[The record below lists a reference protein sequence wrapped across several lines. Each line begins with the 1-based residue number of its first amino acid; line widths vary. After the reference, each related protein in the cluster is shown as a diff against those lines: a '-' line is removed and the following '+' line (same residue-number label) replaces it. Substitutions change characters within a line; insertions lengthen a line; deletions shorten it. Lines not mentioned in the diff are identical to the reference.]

1 MSIHDERNSSPWKS
15 YYGPNYGYV
24 QEQYELYLQDPNMV
38 EPSVRELFVLWGEPP
53 SDITN
58 LSAAS
63 TAKSSGSA
71 ATSTGVTAPRASL
84 VSNNIP
90 LDSNL
95 LQKVVAAHQLM
106 LNIRRYGHLG
116 ADINPLELS
125 PKADTKLLEPKTFGL
140 TKQDLEAIPAKLIWN
155 NAPNDITNGW
165 EAIFRLREIYARS
178 AAYEFTHIHDE
189 QERNWL
195 FQQAESG
202 SFPAPLSDREK
213 EALLER
219 LLQVEMFENFIHKTF
234 VGQKRFSIEGVD
246 MLVPVLDEIVK
257 TVAHDGAQHIL
268 MAMAHRGRLNV
279 LAHVLGK
286 PYERIFAEFQHSPN
300 KALESAKNLNYGWT
314 GDVKY
319 HLGAD
324 RAVHAGETVRANI
337 TLANNPSHLE
347 FVNPVVEGYTRAA
360 QEKRSEK
367 GFPKQDLHAAVTICV
382 HGDAAFIGEGI
393 VAETLNFNNL
403 DGYRNGGTLHIIAN
417 NRLGFTTNSQDSRS
431 THYASDLAK
440 GFDLPIVHVNA
451 DDPEA
456 CLSAVRLA
464 CEYRLRFNKGFVI
477 DLIGYRRYGHNE
489 MDDPE
494 GTQPLMYNK
503 IRKHPTVSTIY
514 ANQLVEN
521 KTFTKE
527 NVDRLRSHTA
537 EVLQNAY
544 ATMKAQEGQSKEKR
558 EKLEGKVVPEDVKT
572 SVSLE
577 QLREINL
584 ELLNRPEGFTEYNK
598 LQKILQRRAV
608 GLNDG
613 EKVDWAHAEALAF
626 ASILADGTPIRMSGQ
641 DSERGTFSHRHI
653 VLNDH
658 ENARKFS
665 PLHYIPQAKASFS
678 IHNSPL
684 SETAVLGFEYGYN
697 VFAPE
702 TMVIWEAQYGDF
714 ANVAQVIFDQ
724 FISAGRA
731 KWSQKS
737 GITILLP
744 HGYEG
749 QGPEHSS
756 ARLERFL
763 QLSADGNWTVANL
776 TSASQYF
783 HLLRKQAAMLGSE
796 NVRPLVLMAPKS
808 LIRNPRV
815 ASHGIEFSEG
825 SFKPVLPQFSYTEAK
840 SGRDKVKRLVFGT
853 GKVMVDIEE
862 ALSSVSPSDYE
873 WLRVARIE
881 QLHPFPVAEVERIVK
896 LFPKLEEIV
905 WVQEEPKNMGSW
917 FYMEPKLREVAPK
930 NVNVKYIG
938 RQERASTAS
947 GHQEVHVREQQAI
960 IQSTLNGQP
969 FESNI
974 VRG

>member
-24 QEQYELYLQDPNMV
+24 QEQYELYLEDPNLV
-38 EPSVRELFVLWGEPP
+38 DPSVRELFVQWGAPP
-53 SDITN
+53 TDITTN
-58 LSAAS
+58 TYQEASSSSSAS
-63 TAKSSGSA
+63 TTSA
-71 ATSTGVTAPRASL
+71 SVA
-84 VSNNIP
+84 NNNNQI
-90 LDSNL
+90 DKNF

-106 LNIRRYGHLG
+106 LNIRRYGHLA
-116 ADINPLELS
+116 ADINPLNLS
-125 PKADTKLLEPKTFGL
+125 PTADTKLLEPKTFGL
-140 TKQDLEAIPAKLIWN
+140 TKQDLEAIPANLIWN
-155 NAPNDITNGW
+155 NAPSNIQNGW
-165 EAIFRLREIYARS
+165 EAILQLREIYARS

-189 QERNWL
+189 QERDWL
-195 FQQAESG
+195 FKQAESG
-202 SFPAPLSDREK
+202 SFPAPLSNREK

-219 LLQVEMFENFIHKTF
+219 LFQVELFESFIHKTF

-246 MLVPVLDEIVK
+246 MLVPVLDEIVRS
-257 TVAHDGAQHIL
+257 VAHDGAQHIL
-268 MAMAHRGRLNV
+268 MGMAHRGRLNV

-324 RAVHAGETVRANI
+324 RAVKEGETVRANI

-347 FVNPVVEGYTRAA
+347 FVNSVVEGYTRAA
-360 QEKRSEK
+360 QEVRTQP
-367 GFPKQDLHAAVTICV
+367 GFPIQDQHAAVTICV

-393 VAETLNFNNL
+393 VAETLNFNKL
-403 DGYRNGGTLHIIAN
+403 EGYRNGGTLHIIAN

-440 GFDLPIVHVNA
+440 GFDIPIVHVNA

-456 CLSAVRLA
+456 CLAAVRLA

-503 IRKHPTVSTIY
+503 IRNHPTVANLY
-514 ANQLVEN
+514 ANELLEAKTLTTEQIDGIRN
-521 KTFTKE
+521 KTGDTLQQAYTTMK
-527 NVDRLRSHTA
+527 SG
-537 EVLQNAY
+537 EVLP
-544 ATMKAQEGQSKEKR
+544 KG
-558 EKLEGKVVPEDVKT
+558 KLEKQEAPIVPEDVKT
-572 SVSLE
+572 SVPFE

-584 ELLNRPEGFTEYNK
+584 EMLNRPEGFTEYNK
-598 LQKILQRRAV
+598 LQRILQRRATS
-608 GLNDG
+608 LNDG
-613 EKVDWAHAEALAF
+613 EKVEWAHAEALAL
-626 ASILADGTPIRMSGQ
+626 ATILADGTPIRMSGQ
-641 DSERGTFSHRHI
+641 DSERGTFAHRHI
-653 VLNDH
+653 VLND
-658 ENARKFS
+658 NITGKKFS
-665 PLHYIPQAKASFS
+665 PLHYIPQAKASFA

-697 VFAPE
+697 VFSPE
-702 TMVIWEAQYGDF
+702 TLVLWEAQFGDF
-714 ANVAQVIFDQ
+714 ANVAQVVFDQ
-724 FISAGRA
+724 FIAAGRA
-731 KWSQKS
+731 KWNQKS
-737 GITILLP
+737 GLALLLP

-763 QLSADGNWTVANL
+763 QLSADNNWTVANL
-776 TSASQYF
+776 TTSAQYF

-796 NVRPLVLMAPKS
+796 NVRPLVLMSPKS
-808 LIRNPRV
+808 LLRNPRV
-815 ASHGIEFSEG
+815 ASYGIEFSEG
-825 SFKPVLPQFSYTEAK
+825 SFKPVLPQFSLTETKAA
-840 SGRDKVKRLVFGT
+840 RDKVRRLVFGT
-853 GKVMVDIEE
+853 GKVMIDLEE
-862 ALSSVSPSDYE
+862 AQSSLDSADYE

-881 QLHPFPVAEVERIVK
+881 QLFPFPEAEVERIIK

-905 WVQEEPKNMGSW
+905 WVQEEPKNQGSW
-917 FYMEPKLREVAPK
+917 LFIDPRLRAVTPEK
-930 NVNVKYIG
+930 VKVSYIG

-960 IQSTLNGQP
+960 ISSTLNGQP

>member
-1 MSIHDERNSSPWKS
+1 MSIHDERNTSPWKS

-38 EPSVRELFVLWGEPP
+38 DPSVRELFVLWGEPP
-53 SDITN
+53 TDFATPGAQSSVAN
-58 LSAAS
+58 SGVNAS
-63 TAKSSGSA
+63 
-71 ATSTGVTAPRASL
+71 RASL

-116 ADINPLELS
+116 ADINPLDLS

-140 TKQDLEAIPAKLIWN
+140 TKHDLEAIPAKLIWN
-155 NAPNDITNGW
+155 NAPANIANGW
-165 EAIFRLREIYARS
+165 EAILRLREIYARS

-189 QERNWL
+189 HERDWL
-195 FQQAESG
+195 FEKAESG

-219 LLQVEMFENFIHKTF
+219 LLQVELFENFIHKTF
-234 VGQKRFSIEGVD
+234 VGQKRFSIEGLD
-246 MLVPVLDEIVK
+246 MLVPVLDEIVRA
-257 TVAHDGAQHIL
+257 VAHDGAQHIL
-268 MAMAHRGRLNV
+268 VGMAHRGRLNV
-279 LAHVLGK
+279 LAHILGK
-286 PYERIFAEFQHSPN
+286 PYERIFAEFQNSPN

-324 RAVHAGETVRANI
+324 RTVREGETVRANI

-360 QEKRSEK
+360 QEDRSK
-367 GFPKQDLHAAVTICV
+367 PGYPKQDPHAAVTICV

-403 DGYRNGGTLHIIAN
+403 DGYSNGGTLHIIAN

-431 THYASDLAK
+431 TYYASDLAK

-456 CLSAVRLA
+456 CLAAVRLA
-464 CEYRLRFNKGFVI
+464 CEYRLRYNKGFVI

-494 GTQPLMYNK
+494 GTQPLMYSK
-503 IRKHPTVSTIY
+503 IRNHPTVSTIY
-514 ANQLVEN
+514 ASELVERN
-521 KTFTKE
+521 SMTKE
-527 NVDRLRSHTA
+527 QVDGLRGRTLD
-537 EVLQNAY
+537 VLQDAY
-544 ATMKAQEGQSKEKR
+544 ATMKANEGQKKEKR
-558 EKLEGKVVPEDVKT
+558 EKPEGITVPEDVKT
-572 SVSLE
+572 SVAME

-584 ELLNRPEGFTEYNK
+584 EMLNRPGSFTEYNK

-608 GLNDG
+608 SLNDG

-626 ASILADGTPIRMSGQ
+626 ATILADGTPIRMSGQ
-641 DSERGTFSHRHI
+641 DVERGTFSHRHI
-653 VLNDH
+653 VLNDNV
-658 ENARKFS
+658 NAQKFS

-702 TMVIWEAQYGDF
+702 TLVIWEAQYGDF

-724 FISAGRA
+724 FIAAGRA
-731 KWSQKS
+731 KWAQKS

-763 QLSADGNWTVANL
+763 QLSADNNWTVANL

-796 NVRPLVLMAPKS
+796 NVRPLVLIAPKS

-815 ASHGIEFSEG
+815 AAHGVEFSEG
-825 SFKPVLPQFSYTEAK
+825 SFKPVLPQFSLTEAK
-840 SGRDKVKRLVFGT
+840 ADRDKVKRIVFGT
-853 GKVMVDIEE
+853 GKVMVDLEE
-862 ALSSVSPSDYE
+862 AQSSSAPTDYE
-873 WLRVARIE
+873 WLRIARIE
-881 QLHPFPVAEVERIVK
+881 QLFPFPETEIERIVK
-896 LFPKLEEIV
+896 LYPKLEEII

-917 FYMEPKLREVAPK
+917 LFMDPRLRAIAPK
-930 NVNVKYIG
+930 NVTVNYIG
-938 RQERASTAS
+938 RPDRASTAS

-960 IQSTLNGQP
+960 ISSTLNGQP

>member
-24 QEQYELYLQDPNMV
+24 QEQYELYLQDPNLV
-38 EPSVRELFVLWGEPP
+38 EPSVRELFVRYGEPP
-53 SDITN
+53 SEFVTEE
-58 LSAAS
+58 
-63 TAKSSGSA
+63 
-71 ATSTGVTAPRASL
+71 TSVTANTASGARASL
-84 VSNNIP
+84 ASTNTQLDNNMI
-90 LDSNL
+90 
-95 LQKVVAAHQLM
+95 QKVVAAHQLM

-116 ADINPLELS
+116 ADINPLNLS
-125 PKADTKLLEPKTFGL
+125 PAADTKLLEPKTFGL
-140 TKQDLEAIPAKLIWN
+140 TKQDLEAIPASLIWN
-155 NAPNDITNGW
+155 NAPSDISNGW
-165 EAIFRLREIYARS
+165 DAIFRLREIYARS

-189 QERNWL
+189 QEREWL
-195 FQQAESG
+195 FKQAESG

-219 LLQVEMFENFIHKTF
+219 LMQVEMLETFIHKTF
-234 VGQKRFSIEGVD
+234 VGQKRFSIEGLD
-246 MLVPVLDEIVK
+246 MLVPVLDEIVRA
-257 TVAHDGAQHIL
+257 VAHDGASNIL
-268 MAMAHRGRLNV
+268 VGMAHRGRLNV

-286 PYERIFAEFQHSPN
+286 PYEQIFNEFYHAPN
-300 KALESAKNLNYGWT
+300 KALESAKAVNYGWT

-324 RAVHAGETVRANI
+324 RAVREGETVRANI

-347 FVNPVVEGYTRAA
+347 FVNSIVEGYTRAA
-360 QEKRSEK
+360 QEDRTQP
-367 GFPKQDLHAAVTICV
+367 GFPKQDLHSAVTICV

-403 DGYRNGGTLHIIAN
+403 DGYRNGGTIHIIAN

-456 CLSAVRLA
+456 CLAAVRLA

-477 DLIGYRRYGHNE
+477 DLIGYRRHGHNE

-494 GTQPLMYNK
+494 GTQPLMYK
-503 IRKHPTVSTIY
+503 VIRNHPTVSTIY
-514 ANQLVEN
+514 ANQLIEQNKLTKEQVEGLRN
-521 KTFTKE
+521 KT
-527 NVDRLRSHTA
+527 A
-537 EVLQNAY
+537 ETLQNAY
-544 ATMKAQEGQSKEKR
+544 TTMKAQADKKGKR
-558 EKLEGKVVPEDVKT
+558 DKLDKSDGVIVPEDVKT
-572 SVSLE
+572 SVPME

-584 ELLNRPEGFTEYNK
+584 EMLNRPEGFTEYTK
-598 LQKILQRRAV
+598 LQRILQRRAV
-608 GLNDG
+608 SLNDG

-626 ASILADGTPIRMSGQ
+626 ATILADGTPIRMSGQ

-653 VLNDH
+653 VLND
-658 ENARKFS
+658 NVTGQKFS
-665 PLHYIPQAKASFS
+665 PLHYIPQAKASFAV
-678 IHNSPL
+678 HNSPL

-697 VFAPE
+697 VFSPE
-702 TMVIWEAQYGDF
+702 TLVIWEAQFGDF

-731 KWSQKS
+731 KWKQKS
-737 GITILLP
+737 GIVMLLP

-763 QLSADGNWTVANL
+763 QLSAENNWTVANL
-776 TSASQYF
+776 TSAAQYF
-783 HLLRKQAAMLGSE
+783 HLLRKQAKMLGSE
-796 NVRPLVLMAPKS
+796 SVRPLVMMAPKS
-808 LIRNPRV
+808 LLRNPRV
-815 ASHGIEFSEG
+815 ASHGIDFSEG
-825 SFKPVLPQFSYTEAK
+825 SFKPVLPQFSLTEAK
-840 SGRDKVKRLVFGT
+840 AQRDKVKRLVLGT

-862 ALSSVSPSDYE
+862 AMSSSSPSEYE
-873 WLRVARIE
+873 WLRIARVE
-881 QLHPFPVAEVERIVK
+881 QLYPFPQTEVERLIK
-896 LFPKLEEIV
+896 LFQNLEEVV
-905 WVQEEPKNMGSW
+905 WVQEEPQNMGSW
-917 FYMEPKLREVAPK
+917 FFMEPRIRALVPSQ
-930 NVNVKYIG
+930 VKVSYIG

-947 GHQEVHVREQQAI
+947 GHQEVHVREQQEI
-960 IQSTLNGQP
+960 ITATLNGQP